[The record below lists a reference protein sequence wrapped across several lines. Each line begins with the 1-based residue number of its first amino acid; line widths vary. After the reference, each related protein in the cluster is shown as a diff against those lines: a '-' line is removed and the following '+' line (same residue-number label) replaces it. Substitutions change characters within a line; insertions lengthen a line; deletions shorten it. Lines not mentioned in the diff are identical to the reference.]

1 MASEGRRVTR
11 IGLVGCTKSKLPER
25 SKAEELYSPSAMF
38 RGRRAYV
45 QHSCDRWFI
54 LSAEHG
60 VLSPSDELEPYDV
73 TLVGASLRVKRE
85 WSGRVLGELREAI
98 GDLEGVT
105 FEIHAGKDYW
115 GYGLADSLR
124 AAGATVEIPTKG
136 MPQGMQ
142 LRFYR
147 DHGRPS

>member
-1 MASEGRRVTR
+1 MR
-11 IGLVGCTKSKLPER
+11 IGLIGCTKSKLPHR
-25 SKAEELYSPSAMF
+25 SKAEDLYSPSAMF
-38 RGRRAYV
+38 RGRRTYV
-45 QHSCDRWFI
+45 QRSCDTWFI

-60 VLSPSDELEPYDV
+60 VLSPSEELEPYDV
-73 TLVGASLRVKRE
+73 TLVGQPQAVKRQ
-85 WSGRVLGELREAI
+85 WSRRVVTQLGQAI
-98 GDLEGVT
+98 DDLSRAT

-124 AAGATVEIPTKG
+124 AAGAIVEIPTEG

-147 DHGRPS
+147 DHASSS

>member
-1 MASEGRRVTR
+1 MTR
-11 IGLVGCTKSKLPER
+11 IGLVGCTKSKLPHR

-45 QHSCDRWFI
+45 QRSCDRWFI

-73 TLVGASLRVKRE
+73 TLVGKPLAGKQQ
-85 WSGRVLGELREAI
+85 WSRLVLNELREAI
-98 GDLEGVT
+98 GDLTGAA

-124 AAGATVEIPTKG
+124 AAGATVEIPTEG

-147 DHGRPS
+147 EHAGRHS

>member
-1 MASEGRRVTR
+1 MTR
-11 IGLVGCTKSKLPER
+11 IGLVGCTKSKLPHR

-45 QHSCDRWFI
+45 QRSCDRWFI

-73 TLVGASLRVKRE
+73 TLVGAPLVVKRQ
-85 WSGRVLGELREAI
+85 WSRRVLSELREAV
-98 GDLEGVT
+98 GDLAGVT

-115 GYGLADSLR
+115 GHGLADSLS
-124 AAGATVEIPTKG
+124 AAGATVEIPTEG
-136 MPQGMQ
+136 MRQGMQ

-147 DHGRPS
+147 EHAGRPS